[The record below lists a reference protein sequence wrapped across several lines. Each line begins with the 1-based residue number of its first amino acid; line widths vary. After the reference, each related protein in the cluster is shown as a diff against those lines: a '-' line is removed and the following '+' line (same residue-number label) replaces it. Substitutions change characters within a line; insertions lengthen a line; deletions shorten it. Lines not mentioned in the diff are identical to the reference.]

1 MEGAGTHNAE
11 GVDTEKASHLC
22 YLISTD
28 TMLPLNVMNFLFIF
42 SQVYYYMF
50 SVYMNLWK
58 ANGDLCRFVLKKLN
72 KSLRK
77 H

>member
-1 MEGAGTHNAE
+1 MAE
-11 GVDTEKASHLC
+11 GRDSKKRGSHFG
-22 YLISTD
+22 YLFSAD
-28 TMLPLNVMNFLFIF
+28 AMLPLNVMNFLFIF

-58 ANGDLCRFVLKKLN
+58 ANGDLCCFVLKKLN